1 MVPGNWLNLSP
12 TKTKYL
18 KLTSAEV
25 PNKLNVTYADHIL
38 LEVKTIK
45 SLGLQLD
52 KQITWQN
59 HIQLLLRKLSSACLL
74 MRQLYYILN
83 TDSLKLIN
91 FADFHS
97 VVTWHN
103 ILGFIFT
110 RGFLE

>member
-1 MVPGNWLNLSP
+1 M
-12 TKTKYL
+12 

-38 LEVKTIK
+38 LEVETIK

-52 KQITWQN
+52 NQITWKN
-59 HIQLLLRKLSSACLL
+59 HIQLLLRKLGSTCLL

-83 TDSLKLIN
+83 IDSLKPIN

-97 VVTWHN
+97 VVTCHN
-103 ILGFIFT
+103 ILEFIST
-110 RGFLE
+110 RGFLQ